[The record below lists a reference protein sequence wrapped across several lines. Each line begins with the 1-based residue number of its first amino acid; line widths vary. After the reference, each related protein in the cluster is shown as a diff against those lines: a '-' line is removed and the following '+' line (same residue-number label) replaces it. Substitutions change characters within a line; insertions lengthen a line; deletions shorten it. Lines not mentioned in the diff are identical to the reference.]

1 MTLPLSTSFIREH
14 PVNMCFIKC
23 GAQSLG
29 AVLEGQK
36 VMYLSHGRVPYQ
48 TALFNDTILLHILY
62 GSHVHIL
69 NKNYQNVYALIL
81 HVSYHIQYLFIYI
94 FIDCKGIKHLH
105 VLILCVSYQYLSDIW
120 TFWAFKYFI
129 RVSFEMVSKQS
140 F

>member
-1 MTLPLSTSFIREH
+1 
-14 PVNMCFIKC
+14 MCFIKC

-48 TALFNDTILLHILY
+48 TASFNDTILLHILY

-81 HVSYHIQYLFIYI
+81 HVPYHIQYLLISIY
-94 FIDCKGIKHLH
+94 IDCKNHDLEAVVHTGSGTHRHLQF
-105 VLILCVSYQYLSDIW
+105 VTI
-120 TFWAFKYFI
+120 
-129 RVSFEMVSKQS
+129 
-140 F
+140 